1 MQSIEDRKTFSVN
14 EVFTPT
20 SPAIVCYVP
29 RGEKINDK
37 VVNALNT
44 PDKQIVVYGHSG
56 SGKTTLL
63 LNKLRELYDDH
74 LTSRC
79 MKSTTVDSLLLDA
92 FSQLEPFYESEKSSG
107 KKTAKEIAIES
118 TFQTIKSGI
127 KVSEHSEA
135 SSKQVRLIPPQL
147 NAQNL
152 ASLLGQKELCWVIED
167 FHKVDEA
174 EKPKLSQI
182 MKIFMDCAVEFNK
195 VKIITLGAVQTAR
208 QVIEYD
214 DEMRNRVSEIEVQL
228 MNESEI
234 TEIINTGEKRL
245 NIEFTTNIKKLI
257 AKYSGGLP
265 AVCHQLYLN
274 ACNAQGITCTA
285 PTQIKITNEAMRG
298 AIETYAEESSDTI
311 RSNFEKALKTN
322 RKTKVPHSKLA
333 LQALTDFPDTGASRF
348 DLLQKINRDTPGYT
362 DASLKRTLTQLQSS
376 ACGEIIRHSQNSGL
390 FSFSDPIYH
399 VYAMSIFHTAKTP
412 KSAKADIDNLELDLT
427 TLVTLLHREL
437 MKQGLKFPP
446 QAVGRASRSGS
457 NQTPPAQPAR

>member
-1 MQSIEDRKTFSVN
+1 MQSIEDRRTFSVN

-44 PDKQIVVYGHSG
+44 PGKQMVVYGHSG

-63 LNKLRELYDDH
+63 LNKLRELYGEH
-74 LTSRC
+74 LTSSC
-79 MKSTTVDSLLLDA
+79 MKSTSVDALLLDA
-92 FSQLEPFYESEKSSG
+92 FAQLAPFYESEKSSG

-118 TFQTIKSGI
+118 TFQSIKSGL
-127 KVSEHSEA
+127 KTSEQVDS
-135 SSKQVRLIPPQL
+135 SSKEVRLVPPQL

-152 ASLLGQKELCWVIED
+152 AKFLGTKELCWVIED
-167 FHKVDEA
+167 FHKVEEA

-182 MKIFMDCAVEFNK
+182 MKIFMDCAVDFPK

-208 QVIEYD
+208 QVVEYD

-234 TEIINTGEKRL
+234 MEIINTGEKRL
-245 NIEFTTNIKKLI
+245 NIEFTQNIKKLI

-265 AVCHQLYLN
+265 AVCHQLCLN
-274 ACNAQGITCTA
+274 ACNAQGLTETA
-285 PTQIKITNEAMRG
+285 PTPVKITNEAMRK

-322 RKTKVPHSKLA
+322 RKTKVHHSKLV

-348 DLLQKINRDTPGYT
+348 DLLQKIGKTVSGYT
-362 DASLKRTLTQLQSS
+362 DASLKRTLTQLLSS
-376 ACGEIIRHSQNSGL
+376 TCGEIIRYSQNSGL
-390 FSFSDPIYH
+390 YSFSDPIYH
-399 VYAMSIFHTAKTP
+399 VYAMSIFHTH
-412 KSAKADIDNLELDLT
+412 KAPTAEIDHLDLDLS
-427 TLVTLLHREL
+427 TLITLLHKEL
-437 MKQGLKFPP
+437 SKQGLNNPQ
-446 QAVGRASRSGS
+446 QAVARVVRTRTKAEY
-457 NQTPPAQPAR
+457 PPFH

>member
-1 MQSIEDRKTFSVN
+1 MQAIEDRLIFSVN

-44 PDKQIVVYGHSG
+44 PGKQIVVYGHSG

-63 LNKLRELYDDH
+63 LNKLRELYENH

-79 MKSTTVDSLLLDA
+79 MKTTTVDSLLLDA
-92 FSQLEPFYESEKSSG
+92 FSQLAPFYESEKSSAT
-107 KKTAKEIAIES
+107 KTAREMAIES
-118 TFQTIKSGI
+118 TFQTIKSGM
-127 KVSEHSEA
+127 KVTEHSDA
-135 SSKQVRLIPPQL
+135 SSKQVRLLPPQL

-152 ASLLGQKELCWVIED
+152 ANLLGEKHLCWVIED

-182 MKIFMDCAVEFNK
+182 MKIFMDCAVDYQK

-208 QVIEYD
+208 QVVEYD

-228 MNESEI
+228 MNEFEI
-234 TEIINTGEKRL
+234 TEIINTGERRL
-245 NIEFTTNIKKLI
+245 NVEFTPNIKKLI

-265 AVCHQLYLN
+265 AVCHQLCLN
-274 ACNAQGITCTA
+274 ACNTQGITETT
-285 PTQIKITNEAMRG
+285 PSLVKITNEAMRG

-322 RKTKVPHSKLA
+322 RKTKVPHSKLV
-333 LQALTDFPDTGASRF
+333 LQTLTDFPDTGASRF
-348 DLLQKINRDTPGYT
+348 DLLQKIGKDEPGYT
-362 DASLKRTLTQLQSS
+362 DASLKRTLNQLQSS
-376 ACGEIIRHSQNSGL
+376 ACGEIIRHNQNSGL
-390 FSFSDPIYH
+390 FSFSHPIYH
-399 VYAMSIFHTAKTP
+399 VYAMTIFHAAKTP
-412 KSAKADIDNLELDLT
+412 KAAKTDIDNLELDLT
-427 TLVTLLHREL
+427 TLLSLLHKEL
-437 MKQGLKFPP
+437 TKQGLRSP
-446 QAVGRASRSGS
+446 QQGTGRTVRSGVS
-457 NQTPPAQPAR
+457 NRPIVRNE

>member
-1 MQSIEDRKTFSVN
+1 MHSIEDRRTFSVN

-44 PDKQIVVYGHSG
+44 PGKQIVVYGHSG

-63 LNKLRELYDDH
+63 LNKLRELYDEH

-92 FSQLEPFYESEKSSG
+92 FSQLETFYESEKTNG
-107 KKTAKEIAIES
+107 KKTAKELAIES

-127 KVSEHSEA
+127 KVSEHFDA

-152 ASLLGQKELCWVIED
+152 ASLLGGMNLCWVIED

-182 MKIFMDCAVEFNK
+182 MKIFMDCAVDFHK

-208 QVIEYD
+208 QVVEYD

-228 MNESEI
+228 MNELEI
-234 TEIINTGEKRL
+234 MEIISTGERRL
-245 NIEFTTNIKKLI
+245 NIEFAPNIKKLI

-265 AVCHQLYLN
+265 AVCHQLCLN
-274 ACNAQGITCTA
+274 ACNAQGITETA
-285 PTQIKITNEAMRG
+285 PTLVKITNEAMRG

-322 RKTKVPHSKLA
+322 RKTKVPHSRLV
-333 LQALTDFPDTGASRF
+333 LHALTDFPDTGASRF
-348 DLLQKINRDTPGYT
+348 DLLQKIGKEVSGYT
-362 DASLKRTLTQLQSS
+362 DASLKRALTQLQSS
-376 ACGEIIRHSQNSGL
+376 SCGEIIRHSQNSGL

-399 VYAMSIFHTAKTP
+399 VYAMSIFHAAKTT
-412 KSAKADIDNLELDLT
+412 KSSNTDIDHLELDLT
-427 TLVTLLHREL
+427 TLVKLLHKEL
-437 MKQGLKFPP
+437 TKQGLNRPA
-446 QAVGRASRSGS
+446 QAVGRGIRTGGQQPPRRSS
-457 NQTPPAQPAR
+457 